1 MQKKL
6 RLPSPAMVV
15 ALFALFVALT
25 GGAAAGTFLAA
36 KQDSTVRANTMRQ
49 ASLVWRLTHKLGLSS
64 TAGGVH
70 LVSRC
75 CRGPRGLRGLRG
87 PQGPPG
93 PAGGFTTANI
103 TYVNGPVTHLCQF
116 GAGNCAVGASVAT
129 CPTGKV
135 AIGGGW
141 IGDTPDPPVFA
152 TVGADAASSD
162 STSWGVVMINDTGA
176 TTASFH
182 AFAACA
188 G

>member
-1 MQKKL
+1 MQRKL

-15 ALFALFVALT
+15 ALVALFVALT

-36 KQDSTVRANTMRQ
+36 KQDSTVRANTMQQ
-49 ASLVWRLTHKLGLSS
+49 ASLVRTLTHKLGLSS
-64 TAGGVH
+64 TPRGVH
-70 LVSRC
+70 FASRC
-75 CRGPRGLRGLRG
+75 CRGPRGRRG

-103 TYVNGPVTHLCQF
+103 TYVSGPVTHLCQF
-116 GAGNCAVGASVAT
+116 GGGDCAVGASVAA

-141 IGDTPDPPVFA
+141 IGDTPDPPVSA

-162 STSWGVVMINDTGA
+162 STSWSVVMINDTSA